1 MTGDL
6 NSLLLWY
13 RVVCVVCSIAT
24 TAVPILY
31 SLTPWRTRLFGKLFM
46 VQAISFAIAM
56 DLTTL
61 FAFWRPTNILFRF
74 WVGIGV
80 LSLIGMSTSAIAIM
94 MFVIPYRVRR
104 NVRNDFQ
111 QEGV

>member
-1 MTGDL
+1 MTEDL
-6 NSLLLWY
+6 DVLLLWY
-13 RVVCVVCSIAT
+13 RVVCVICSLTT

-31 SLTPWRTRLFGKLFM
+31 SFTPWRTRLFGKLFM

-56 DLTTL
+56 DFTTL
-61 FAFWRPTNILFRF
+61 FAFWRPTSILIVF
-74 WVGIGV
+74 WVSIGM
-80 LSLIGMSTSAIAIM
+80 LSLIGISTSGLAIM

-104 NVRNDFQ
+104 NVRNGFQ